1 MSTPRPDELPLS
13 SEAETVVAGLLHHQ
27 FLTEESDPEPFRL
40 ACHHRH
46 EITHWF
52 SHNPGWRFHTD
63 RQAGMCRLY
72 KRSLDPPAGRGPL
85 LHRSKPSARLPISP
99 LVQVLAALICEQMW
113 RATQTTFN
121 QLQRAVIQACGTE
134 SATGRLPRFQ
144 PVAPAGH
151 KQSTAAA
158 HRMAFIDA
166 LRLLQS
172 WHILAFGQPL
182 NILEQDLGADLD
194 ISARRE
200 RLAMLIASPPPS
212 LLTVDLDDPESH
224 VAALCPDQTPPP
236 RDATSLDTARHHR
249 HTALRAVLDD
259 PGLAFD
265 PDSGPGRYLATDNGR
280 EHALTTAATAGL
292 TCTVRRDWWMITDPA
307 GHTTDAT
314 FPRSRTVEQQAALV
328 LLDTLKRRGNPM
340 AWFGLH
346 WAAEALDGHLRQ
358 RPWWARAYQNP
369 GKAKDL
375 ATAAVL
381 HLTSAGLCAADPP
394 PGTGWQPTPAI
405 HLWQPSIT
413 DAPRPHTTTPT
424 PQEDTPA

>member
-1 MSTPRPDELPLS
+1 MTTPDPGELSLS
-13 SEAETVVAGLLHHQ
+13 REAETVVASLLHHQ
-27 FLTEESDPEPFRL
+27 ILTEEADPEQFRL

-52 SHNPGWRFHTD
+52 SQNPGWRFHTD

-85 LHRSKPSARLPISP
+85 LHRSKPSARTPISP

-134 SATGRLPRFQ
+134 AATGRLPRFQ

-166 LRLLQS
+166 LRLLES
-172 WHILAFGQPL
+172 WHILTLDQPL
-182 NILEQDLGADLD
+182 NTVEQDLGADLD

-200 RLAMLIASPPPS
+200 RLALLIASPPPS
-212 LLTVDLDDPESH
+212 LLTVDLDDPDSH
-224 VAALCPDQTPPP
+224 VATLCPDQTPPSD
-236 RDATSLDTARHHR
+236 DATSLDTPRHHR
-249 HTALRAVLDD
+249 RTVLRAVLDD
-259 PGLAFD
+259 PVLAPD
-265 PDSGPGRYLATDNGR
+265 SDSGPGRYLASWDGR
-280 EHALTTAATAGL
+280 EHALKTAAVVGL
-292 TCTVRRDWWMITDPA
+292 TCTVRRDCWMITDPA

-328 LLDTLKRRGNPM
+328 LLDALKRRDDPM

-358 RPWWARAYQNP
+358 RPWWARTYQHP
-369 GKAKDL
+369 GKAKSL

-381 HLTSAGLCAADPP
+381 HLHSAGLCAGDPP
-394 PGTGWQPTPAI
+394 PGSGWQPTPAI
-405 HLWQPSIT
+405 HLWQLSIT
-413 DAPRPHTTTPT
+413 DAPRPHTAAQTHE
-424 PQEDTPA
+424 EDSPS